1 MRHILMV
8 CLILV
13 CGITRAEDPKKP
25 SSHAEIHAALKKQ
38 WSRAIPPFT
47 VADADPF
54 ERARLRKLPAPSGKG
69 VYVSG
74 SLTGDAPFEDGCLL
88 KGIDGKKV
96 ADAKDL
102 KAAIADLHAGQT
114 IQVEALVYR
123 AATLKPRRAN
133 RWEKADSDIR
143 IQKVWDFIEGQIRRR
158 TDPTD
163 KSDWIEPKEESI
175 PVQLTVHRSPGAKAP
190 SLMMRLT
197 YLDERQILADR
208 FDVSLGKK
216 TFEFPE
222 AAGQLTRDSSGRNV
236 RETAMFDISERPE
249 LIDAFLEGELDSPN
263 IVRFQKGKTF
273 TDKAIDP
280 EQFLANRAI
289 IHAYYAERF
298 GREK

>member
-8 CLILV
+8 CLLLV
-13 CGITRAEDPKKP
+13 CGGARAEDPKKP

-38 WSRAIPPFT
+38 WSKAIPPFT

-88 KGIDGKKV
+88 KGIDGRKV
-96 ADAKDL
+96 GDAKDL
-102 KAAIADLHAGQT
+102 KTAIADLHAGQT

-133 RWEKADSDIR
+133 RWEKVDSEIR
-143 IQKVWDFIEGQIRRR
+143 VEGVWDFIEGQIRRR
-158 TDPTD
+158 TDPAD
-163 KSDWIEPKEESI
+163 KSDWIEPKEESV
-175 PVQLTVHRSPGAKAP
+175 PVQLAVHRSPGAKAP

-197 YLDERQILADR
+197 YLDERRILADR
-208 FDVSLGKK
+208 FDVSLGRK

-222 AAGQLTRDSSGRNV
+222 AAGQLTRDGSGRNI
-236 RETAMFDISERPE
+236 RESAVFDISERPE

-263 IVRFQKGKTF
+263 IVRFQHGKTF
-273 TDKAIDP
+273 ADKAIDP
-280 EQFLANRAI
+280 EHLLANRAI